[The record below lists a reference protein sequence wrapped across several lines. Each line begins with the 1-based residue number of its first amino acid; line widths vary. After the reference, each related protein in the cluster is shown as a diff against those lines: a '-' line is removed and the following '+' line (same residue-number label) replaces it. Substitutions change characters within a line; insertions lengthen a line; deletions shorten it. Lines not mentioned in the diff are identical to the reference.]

1 MSDHISPD
9 LFPLPLTVWEL
20 YMLLDDRPA
29 YPMTSVIDVQLSG
42 WLDEDVFRAA
52 LDKVLERHPLLNCLV
67 ERRRLGAPCW
77 VLAPQL
83 KPMLDWGPADAPRYC
98 PDGVAIDLRRE
109 LGVRIWVRQGEREA
123 TVTFQLHHSVCDGVA
138 IIEVIGDLLA
148 AYGMLVTEDGQK
160 PRLAPLDPAKLRL
173 RERFDHAHGP
183 TATPWRDFWAK
194 QWTQLDWF
202 LFAPKP
208 ILPLAECRGQLQT
221 DGPPELPG
229 NIMHVLNKAEWKSFR
244 RVADRRGISTNE
256 LLVRDLFLTLDRWN
270 AQQNPSWRGRLR
282 ITMPV
287 SLRELEHEGM
297 PATNLV
303 SHAFLTRK
311 RDAFRDPEQLLAS
324 VHVGTERIIRQKR
337 GLWFLKGIE
346 FVRWAP
352 PLKPLLDLGRCFSSS
367 VLTNL
372 GNPVRRFTA
381 KFPYE
386 SGRAVV
392 GNLRLLSIV
401 GAPPVRPKT
410 RAVFGLTTCGGELM
424 IATRCDPFLFSP
436 DESAQLASLFGEQI
450 RKTSSETLAAA

>member
-1 MSDHISPD
+1 MSDRLPPN
-9 LFPLPLTVWEL
+9 LFPLPLTAWEL

-29 YPMTSVIDVQLSG
+29 YPMTSVIDVQLRG
-42 WLDEDVFRAA
+42 RLNEDVFRAA
-52 LDKVLERHPLLNCLV
+52 LDEVLKRHPLLGCLV
-67 ERRRLGAPCW
+67 EWRRLRGACW
-77 VLAPQL
+77 VPAPQR
-83 KPMLDWGPADAPRYC
+83 KPMLDWGPAGAPRFC
-98 PDGVAIDLRRE
+98 PDGLAIDLRRE
-109 LGVRIWVRQGEREA
+109 LGVRIWVRQGEQEA
-123 TVTFQLHHSVCDGVA
+123 TASFQLHHSVCDGVA

-148 AYGMLVTEDGQK
+148 AYGMLVAEGERK

-173 RERFDHAHGP
+173 RGRFDHTPAP
-183 TATPWRDFWAK
+183 TETPWRDFWAK

-208 ILPLAECRGQLQT
+208 ILPLAECPAQAQAA
-221 DGPPELPG
+221 GPPELPG
-229 NIMHVLNKAEWKSFR
+229 NIVHVLNKAEWKSLR
-244 RVADRRGISTNE
+244 RVADSRGISTNE

-270 AQQNPSWRGRLR
+270 AQGNPNWRGRLR

-297 PATNLV
+297 PAANLV

-311 RDAFRDPEQLLAS
+311 RDDLRDPEQLLAS
-324 VHVGTERIIRQKR
+324 VRMGIERIMRQKR
-337 GLWFLKGIE
+337 GLWFLNGIE
-346 FVRWAP
+346 FLRWTP
-352 PLKPLLDLGRCFSSS
+352 PLKPLLELGRCFSSS

-381 KFPYE
+381 QFPYE

-392 GNLRLLSIV
+392 GDLRLLSIV

-410 RAVFGLTTCGGELM
+410 RAVFGLTACGGELM

-436 DESAQLASLFGEQI
+436 DESARLASLFGQQI
-450 RKTSSETLAAA
+450 RMTSAEPLATA